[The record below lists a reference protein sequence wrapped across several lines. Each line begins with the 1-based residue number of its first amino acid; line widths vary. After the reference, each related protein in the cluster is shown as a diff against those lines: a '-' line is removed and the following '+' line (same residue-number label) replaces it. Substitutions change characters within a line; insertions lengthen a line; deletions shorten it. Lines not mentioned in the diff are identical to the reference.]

1 MTRIIIEHDETAESP
16 REWDNLGVMAAF
28 HGRYSL
34 GDTNH
39 GFRHTDYSG
48 WNEMKADIIRKNPGC
63 VILPLYLYDHS
74 GITMNTTGFSCQWDS
89 GQVGFIFAS
98 AEKIRECF
106 MVKRITK
113 KVRERAI
120 ASLVSEVKIYD
131 HYLTGEVYHFRIE
144 GGEHNGES
152 CGGFYGSDPFKNGMS
167 YYIPKE
173 LHDLLTET
181 I

>member
-74 GITMNTTGFSCQWDS
+74 GITMNTTGFSC
-89 GQVGFIFAS
+89 
-98 AEKIRECF
+98 
-106 MVKRITK
+106 
-113 KVRERAI
+113 
-120 ASLVSEVKIYD
+120 
-131 HYLTGEVYHFRIE
+131 
-144 GGEHNGES
+144 
-152 CGGFYGSDPFKNGMS
+152 P
-167 YYIPKE
+167 
-173 LHDLLTET
+173 
-181 I
+181 